1 MNRQQLAHLLR
12 SACTIA
18 GDEDVLVLGSQSIL
32 GSFDEDDLPP
42 EATASQEAD
51 LGFLNDPDRDKADR
65 VEAIIGEMSAFH
77 DQHGVYAEGIHVD
90 TATLPEGWRDRLVGW
105 DLQSSHPA
113 KPHFLEPHDL
123 AVAKLAANREKD
135 KAFVDALIRTGMLD
149 VVVIRERAYL
159 LAEDVDPRV
168 AQHVHGWLDYYDV
181 GKGRRP
187 ASEQSATGTA
197 QPRRPKGVPGGGEW
211 APRERPEGDVTL

>member
-12 SACTIA
+12 SACSIA
-18 GDEDVLVLGSQSIL
+18 NDEDVLVLGSQSIL

-51 LGFLNDPDRDKADR
+51 LGFLDDPDRHKADQ
-65 VEAIIGEMSAFH
+65 VEAVIGEMSAFH

-105 DLQSSHPA
+105 DLQSSQPA
-113 KPHFLEPHDL
+113 KPHFLDPHDL
-123 AVAKLAANREKD
+123 AVAKLAADREKD
-135 KAFVDALIRTGMLD
+135 KAFVDALLRAGMLD
-149 VVVIRERAYL
+149 AAVIRDRAYL
-159 LAEDVDPRV
+159 LADSVDSRV
-168 AQHVHGWLDYYDV
+168 TRHVHGWLDHYDS
-181 GKGRRP
+181 GPGRRP
-187 ASEQSATGTA
+187 
-197 QPRRPKGVPGGGEW
+197 VPGQAAAYP

>member
-51 LGFLNDPDRDKADR
+51 LGFLNDPDRDRDKADQ

-77 DQHGVYAEGIHVD
+77 DQHGVYAEGVHVD

-123 AVAKLAANREKD
+123 AVAKLAANRKKD

-149 VVVIRERAYL
+149 VAVIRERAAL

-168 AQHVHGWLDYYDV
+168 AQHVHGWLDYYD
-181 GKGRRP
+181 GAKGRRP
-187 ASEQSATGTA
+187 ASGQSTTGTVR
-197 QPRRPKGVPGGGEW
+197 PRRPKGVPGGGE
-211 APRERPEGDVTL
+211 